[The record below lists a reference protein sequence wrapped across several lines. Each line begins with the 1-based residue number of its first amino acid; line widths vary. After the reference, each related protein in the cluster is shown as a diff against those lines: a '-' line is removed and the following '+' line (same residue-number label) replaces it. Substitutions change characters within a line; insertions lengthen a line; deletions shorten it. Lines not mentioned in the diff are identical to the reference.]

1 MELVKI
7 FPYILLFIYIGLTF
21 FLSVK
26 GMRKTTGLKSFS
38 IGSGDMPAW
47 VVGITLASS
56 IASSAT
62 FIINPGFVYKHG
74 ISALLHYGPAAFC
87 GMLAAF
93 FLFGKK
99 FREHGMSSGAI
110 TLPNWLYLRF
120 GHRQLSILFA
130 IINLLSVTFVV
141 LILVGSSILL
151 SSMFG
156 IDQKT
161 SLVLILLFVFSYILM
176 GGTYAHAYT
185 NTFQGIMMGI
195 ISVCLFGAGMYYF
208 GGQILDGVVNSSESY
223 WSVINNDSNLYNS
236 VFSIFTSAFL
246 ITFALMLQPHIISKF
261 LYVKKDEDY
270 RPFLKTTLITGL
282 VFGFILWV
290 GLFAKVSGLEIARQ
304 DAALVIFL
312 NSFFTSIVGQLFK
325 GFVFVSL
332 LAAGMS
338 TLDGILVSLSSMVT
352 TDLLMPVMKTDD
364 KKALSLSRYVLI
376 AIGILSLALAW
387 NPPKLVGLFA
397 QKGVYALAVMSVGP
411 VLLGVLTEAKPKQ
424 WFLMVLTILPGVF
437 HFVLLDGIGMPNPSV
452 TAGYAIIFSFVLVA
466 SYLLLLKRKEQLNY
480 GNA

>member
-1 MELVKI
+1 MVKL
-7 FPYILLFIYIGLTF
+7 FPYLLLAGYVALTF
-21 FLSVK
+21 YLSIK
-26 GMRKTTGLKSFS
+26 GMKKTTGLKSFS

-74 ISALLHYGPAAFC
+74 ISAILHYGPSAFC

-120 GHRQLSILFA
+120 GHRPLSILFA
-130 IINLLSVTFVV
+130 ILNLLSVTFVV

-151 SSMFG
+151 TSMFG
-156 IDQKT
+156 VDQKT

-195 ISVCLFGAGMYYF
+195 ISLSLFGVGFYYY
-208 GGQILDGVVNSSESY
+208 GGQIIESVTTSADAY
-223 WSVINNDSNLYNS
+223 WAPINEASNLYNS

-261 LYVKKDEDY
+261 LYVKEDKDY
-270 RPFLKTTLITGL
+270 KPFIKVTLITGL
-282 VFGFILWV
+282 VFGMILWV

-304 DAALVIFL
+304 DAALVVWI
-312 NSFFTSIVGQLFK
+312 NTFFTSTIGQLFK
-325 GFVFVSL
+325 GFVFISL

-338 TLDGILVSLSSMVT
+338 TLDGILVSLSSMVVS
-352 TDLLMPVMKTDD
+352 DLMIPVLKYDD
-364 KKALSLSRYVLI
+364 KKALNLSRYVLI
-376 AIGILSLALAW
+376 GIGIISLALAW

-411 VLLGVLTEAKPKQ
+411 VLLGVLTQARPSLA
-424 WFLMVLTILPGVF
+424 FLLSLTVLPGIF
-437 HFVLLDGIGMPNPSV
+437 HFVLLDGVGIANPSV
-452 TAGYAIIFSFVLVA
+452 TAGYAIIFSFTLVA
-466 SYLLLLKRKEQLNY
+466 GYLLKTKKQGQLITNLD
-480 GNA
+480 